1 MKICASVVE
10 MIKRSARTDSR
21 GSALGDVEGGASNL
35 AVAEHQA
42 VAAPRVRIGNL
53 NVVSIARGNFEVLE
67 EVNELVA
74 VSDLHEAVDVVEVG
88 ADVDVAFVFLSKMS
102 EAQSTALL
110 SALVR

>member
-1 MKICASVVE
+1 
-10 MIKRSARTDSR
+10 
-21 GSALGDVEGGASNL
+21 
-35 AVAEHQA
+35 
-42 VAAPRVRIGNL
+42 VRIGNL